1 MLVTSQIYGY
11 FGNRQNIIDC
21 LDVTMASVRE
31 KLEANRE
38 SWLAEQAERRERRE
52 EWQEEIRRRKK
63 LLYITS

>member
-1 MLVTSQIYGY
+1 
-11 FGNRQNIIDC
+11 
-21 LDVTMASVRE
+21 MASVRE